1 MTGYNF
7 TDRVRKVLTL
17 SREEAIWL
25 RHEYVGTEHMLLGL
39 VREGEGVAATVLQNL
54 EVKLDEIQQTLI
66 DKVKAGRATQSAGPD
81 LPYTSRAKKVLEL
94 AISEA
99 RELNHSYV
107 GTEHLLLGLLREE
120 KGIAAQVL
128 IDAGVS
134 LAAVRAETSR
144 ILGTEMTPG
153 GSTGQA
159 NTTPLQGATPVGVRV
174 ILRYDNGAL
183 VTKNFSSPTEAA
195 TFLSSQ

>member
-1 MTGYNF
+1 
-7 TDRVRKVLTL
+7 
-17 SREEAIWL
+17 
-25 RHEYVGTEHMLLGL
+25 
-39 VREGEGVAATVLQNL
+39 
-54 EVKLDEIQQTLI
+54 
-66 DKVKAGRATQSAGPD
+66 
-81 LPYTSRAKKVLEL
+81 
-94 AISEA
+94 
-99 RELNHSYV
+99 
-107 GTEHLLLGLLREE
+107 
-120 KGIAAQVL
+120 
-128 IDAGVS
+128 
-134 LAAVRAETSR
+134 VRAETSR